1 VQHDWQTSEPTGQH
15 TVRSRPR
22 QRPAHHLLRRGGIW
36 YWVRRLPAVMRGT
49 VATSE
54 HAQLRL
60 SLRTQDGGLARSR
73 GLQLDAALDRIRA
86 AMTTDAPARQVLTP
100 AAIAALLRDAVL
112 DAGERRR
119 ALRPPDE
126 PAPKPKWA
134 GCTLPRELTRDVI
147 AVAQMAD
154 AQLAT
159 GMADDISDVPLD
171 ASLTA
176 RLLDAAAAVVT
187 PVALPVE
194 LGASEARSAAF
205 RGRAGLILRDLRR
218 GDLTLGQDSLDRLA
232 AAEGVEVAPENRAL
246 AARAAMRALAAAAL
260 VGADREQGVYAA
272 EPPPPAASVAAPLAA
287 ACPVAPASPLA
298 EGVAAPALAVV
309 QRRRAS
315 ELLEGYLAGRTEGKG
330 RVLHH
335 TNAQD
340 RRSIELLIA
349 VCGDR
354 PLAEYGRE
362 DMTRF
367 LSTLRQLPAK
377 HGKSPQHRGQSAEEM
392 IALAKAAGLATLT
405 DKTVKRHASAISQ
418 FLQHGV
424 DNGHLS
430 NTARKDI
437 IENHRF
443 HLGNP
448 REDRDRWTSGEL
460 RRLFSSPVWTGCHRF
475 FRTEPGSEI
484 VRDAKFWLPLLEA
497 FHGNRLEE
505 FADLRGKDVI
515 CEDGVHGLMVDDEH
529 RRLKTN
535 NAKRRIPLHPEL
547 IRIGFLD
554 YAISSERRP
563 DDPLF
568 PDIAPQGKDRKRGPR
583 ITRWFVE
590 YRKAIGIYRP
600 GVASHALRHEARTRL
615 ANVVKDEQQKRHMN
629 YIFGHAVGSGEGDQR
644 YDKGPPLIDAV
655 ATLGLLCFPEIDL
668 RHLHVR

>member
-1 VQHDWQTSEPTGQH
+1 
-15 TVRSRPR
+15 
-22 QRPAHHLLRRGGIW
+22 
-36 YWVRRLPAVMRGT
+36 MRGT

-260 VGADREQGVYAA
+260 VGADREQGV
-272 EPPPPAASVAAPLAA
+272 L
-287 ACPVAPASPLA
+287 
-298 EGVAAPALAVV
+298 
-309 QRRRAS
+309 RRRAATAGS
-315 ELLEGYLAGRTEGKG
+315 LGCRASRRCMSGRACEPAGRGGRCARPRGRAEAARLRVAGGLPCRSDRGKRQG
-330 RVLHH
+330 APPHECAGPAIHRV
-335 TNAQD
+335 A
-340 RRSIELLIA
+340 
-349 VCGDR
+349 
-354 PLAEYGRE
+354 
-362 DMTRF
+362 
-367 LSTLRQLPAK
+367 
-377 HGKSPQHRGQSAEEM
+377 HRGLRRQ
-392 IALAKAAGLATLT
+392 AAG
-405 DKTVKRHASAISQ
+405 
-418 FLQHGV
+418 
-424 DNGHLS
+424 
-430 NTARKDI
+430 
-437 IENHRF
+437 
-443 HLGNP
+443 
-448 REDRDRWTSGEL
+448 
-460 RRLFSSPVWTGCHRF
+460 
-475 FRTEPGSEI
+475 
-484 VRDAKFWLPLLEA
+484 
-497 FHGNRLEE
+497 
-505 FADLRGKDVI
+505 
-515 CEDGVHGLMVDDEH
+515 
-529 RRLKTN
+529 
-535 NAKRRIPLHPEL
+535 RI
-547 IRIGFLD
+547 
-554 YAISSERRP
+554 RP
-563 DDPLF
+563 
-568 PDIAPQGKDRKRGPR
+568 
-583 ITRWFVE
+583 
-590 YRKAIGIYRP
+590 
-600 GVASHALRHEARTRL
+600 
-615 ANVVKDEQQKRHMN
+615 
-629 YIFGHAVGSGEGDQR
+629 
-644 YDKGPPLIDAV
+644 
-655 ATLGLLCFPEIDL
+655 
-668 RHLHVR
+668 